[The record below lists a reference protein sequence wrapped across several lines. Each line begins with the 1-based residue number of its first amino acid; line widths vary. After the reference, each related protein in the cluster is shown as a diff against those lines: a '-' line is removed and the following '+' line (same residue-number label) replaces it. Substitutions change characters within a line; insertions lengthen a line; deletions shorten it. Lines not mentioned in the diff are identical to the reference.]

1 MNFWSDPI
9 QITADWLMSVFTGWG
24 LAESLA
30 NIFTQ
35 LLGIIILLTIV
46 LVIDIWLIWIE
57 RKVVARFQDRLG
69 PNRVGPFGLI
79 QPFADIIKLFTKENI
94 TPKGVDKVIY
104 NIAPV
109 LSVFSVLILWA
120 IIPLAP
126 VIIGVDLNVGL
137 LYLVAA
143 GAIGALSIIMAGWSS
158 NNKFALLGAFRQVAA
173 LISYEIPMVV
183 TLLIPTVLASTMSV
197 NGIIEKQQEIMW
209 FVVLSPLGAMI
220 FLISAVAELGR
231 TPFDLSEGESEV
243 VAGFSIEYSGMK
255 FGWFYAGEFLHAFTF
270 GGFWGILFFG
280 GYHFFGLENL
290 GPLVAAAIVLFKA
303 LLGYWVIMWIKYTL
317 MRIRIDYMLAFNW
330 KFLVPLSL
338 VVLMT
343 TALLNTLLRDASTWV
358 YISSMFLS
366 NAVIAWITIEILRG
380 RSRAER
386 EKTEGPAQPA
396 VEEAPAQPAPVPQAQ
411 VSNAEGQR

>member
-1 MNFWSDPI
+1 MNFWTDPI
-9 QITADWLMSVFTGWG
+9 QVTADWLMSLFTGWG
-24 LAESLA
+24 MTDVLASIL
-30 NIFTQ
+30 TQ
-35 LLGIIILLTIV
+35 LLGIVVLITIM
-46 LVIDIWLIWIE
+46 LVIDILLVWIE

-79 QPFADIIKLFTKENI
+79 QPFADIIKLFIKENI
-94 TPKGVDKVIY
+94 TPAGVDKVVY
-104 NIAPV
+104 NLAPI

-126 VIIGVDLNVGL
+126 AIIGVDLNVGL

-143 GAIGALSIIMAGWSS
+143 GAIGTLSIIMAGWSS

-173 LISYEIPMVV
+173 MISYEIPMVV
-183 TLLIPTVLASTMSV
+183 ALLIPTVLAGTMGML
-197 NGIIEKQQEIMW
+197 GISQAQQGLWYII
-209 FVVLSPLGAMI
+209 LSPLGALI

-231 TPFDLSEGESEV
+231 APFDLSEGESEV
-243 VAGFSIEYSGMK
+243 VAGFHIEYSGMK
-255 FGWFYAGEFLHAFTF
+255 FGWFYAGELLHAFTF

-280 GYHFFGLENL
+280 GYHLFGLENL

-317 MRIRIDYMLAFNW
+317 MRIRIDHMLAFNW

-338 VVLMT
+338 VVLMV
-343 TALLNTLLRDASTWV
+343 TALLNTLLRGTSTWIV
-358 YISSMFLS
+358 GPSMFLA
-366 NAVIAWITIEILRG
+366 NVLIAWVTVEILRG

-386 EKTEGPAQPA
+386 EKVESSMQPVTETAHH
-396 VEEAPAQPAPVPQAQ
+396 
-411 VSNAEGQR
+411 

>member
-1 MNFWSDPI
+1 MNFWTDPI
-9 QITADWLMSVFTGWG
+9 QVTADWLMGLFTGWG
-24 LAESLA
+24 MAEGLASVL
-30 NIFTQ
+30 IQ
-35 LLGIIILLTIV
+35 LIGIVVLVTIM
-46 LVIDIWLIWIE
+46 LVIDILLVWIE

-79 QPFADIIKLFTKENI
+79 QPFADIIKLFIKENI
-94 TPKGVDKVIY
+94 TPAGVDKVVY
-104 NIAPV
+104 NLAPV

-143 GAIGALSIIMAGWSS
+143 GAIGTLSIIMAGWSS

-173 LISYEIPMVV
+173 MISYEIPMVV
-183 TLLIPTVLASTMSV
+183 ALLIPTVLAGTMGML
-197 NGIIEKQQEIMW
+197 GISEAQGGMW
-209 FVVLSPLGAMI
+209 YVFLSPLGALI

-231 TPFDLSEGESEV
+231 APFDLSEGESEV
-243 VAGFSIEYSGMK
+243 VAGFHIEYSGMK
-255 FGWFYAGEFLHAFTF
+255 FGWFYAGELLHAFTF

-317 MRIRIDYMLAFNW
+317 MRIRIDHMLAFNW

-338 VVLMT
+338 VVLMV
-343 TALLNTLLRDASTWV
+343 TALLNTLLRGTSAWV
-358 YISSMFLS
+358 MGLSMFIA
-366 NAVIAWITIEILRG
+366 NALIAWVTIEILRG

-386 EKTEGPAQPA
+386 EKIESPAQQT
-396 VEEAPAQPAPVPQAQ
+396 VEAPLQQGGEAAH
-411 VSNAEGQR
+411 

>member
-1 MNFWSDPI
+1 MNFWTNPI
-9 QITADWLMSVFTGWG
+9 QVTADWLMSVFTGWG
-24 LAESLA
+24 MTESLA
-30 NIFTQ
+30 SILTQ
-35 LLGIIILLTIV
+35 LLGIVVLVTII
-46 LVIDIWLIWIE
+46 LVIDILLVWIE

-79 QPFADIIKLFTKENI
+79 QPFADIIKLFIKENI
-94 TPKGVDKVIY
+94 TPNGVDKVVY
-104 NIAPV
+104 NLAPV

-126 VIIGVDLNVGL
+126 VIYGVDLNVGL

-143 GAIGALSIIMAGWSS
+143 GAIGTLSIIMAGWSS

-173 LISYEIPMVV
+173 MISYEIPMVV
-183 TLLIPTVLASTMSV
+183 ALLIPTVLAGTMGML
-197 NGIIEKQQEIMW
+197 GISKAQQGLWYFI
-209 FVVLSPLGAMI
+209 LSPLGALI

-231 TPFDLSEGESEV
+231 APFDLSEGESEV
-243 VAGFSIEYSGMK
+243 VAGFHIEYSGMK
-255 FGWFYAGEFLHAFTF
+255 FGWFYAGELLHAFTF

-317 MRIRIDYMLAFNW
+317 MRIRIDHMLSFNW

-338 VVLMT
+338 VVLMV
-343 TALLNTLLRDASTWV
+343 TALLNTLLRDASAWV
-358 YISSMFLS
+358 FGLSMFLA
-366 NAVIAWITIEILRG
+366 NVLIAWITVEILRG

-386 EKTEGPAQPA
+386 EKVEGPAQPA
-396 VEEAPAQPAPVPQAQ
+396 IESAHH
-411 VSNAEGQR
+411 

>member
-1 MNFWSDPI
+1 MLEFWKDPI
-9 QITADWLMSVFTGWG
+9 QVTADWLMGLFTGWG
-24 LAESLA
+24 MTEILASIL
-30 NIFTQ
+30 TQ
-35 LLGIIILLTIV
+35 LLGIIVMVTIM
-46 LVIDIWLIWIE
+46 LVIDILLVWIE

-79 QPFADIIKLFTKENI
+79 QPFADIIKLFIKENI
-94 TPKGVDKVIY
+94 TPAGVDKVVY
-104 NIAPV
+104 NLAPI

-143 GAIGALSIIMAGWSS
+143 GAIGTLSIIMAGWSS

-173 LISYEIPMVV
+173 MVSYEIPMVV
-183 TLLIPTVLASTMSV
+183 ALLIPTVLAGSMGMLRISQA
-197 NGIIEKQQEIMW
+197 QQGMW
-209 FVVLSPLGAMI
+209 YVFLSPLGALI

-231 TPFDLSEGESEV
+231 APFDLSEGESEV
-243 VAGFSIEYSGMK
+243 VAGFHIEYSGMK
-255 FGWFYAGEFLHAFTF
+255 FGWFYAGELLHAFTF

-280 GYHFFGLENL
+280 GYHFFGMENL

-317 MRIRIDYMLAFNW
+317 MRIRIDHMLAFNW

-338 VVLMT
+338 VVLMV

-358 YISSMFLS
+358 MGLSMFLS
-366 NAVIAWITIEILRG
+366 NVLIAWIVIEILRG

-386 EKTEGPAQPA
+386 DKAEGSAQPA
-396 VEEAPAQPAPVPQAQ
+396 AEA
-411 VSNAEGQR
+411 VSH